1 MVKEELKIVRW
12 LQFMRVT
19 EHAMKRLFTKQE
31 LEQINREAKHK
42 VLAFD
47 ENQNKVIVVNADRV
61 EEFVDRSILGLN
73 NSERGLI
80 QIDIQLKQ

>member
-12 LQFMRVT
+12 VQFMRVT

-31 LEQINREAKHK
+31 LEQINSEAKHK

-47 ENQNKVIVVNADRV
+47 ENQNEVIVVNPARV
-61 EEFVDRSILGLN
+61 EEFVDRSMLGS
-73 NSERGLI
+73 NSSRRGLI
-80 QIDIQLKQ
+80 